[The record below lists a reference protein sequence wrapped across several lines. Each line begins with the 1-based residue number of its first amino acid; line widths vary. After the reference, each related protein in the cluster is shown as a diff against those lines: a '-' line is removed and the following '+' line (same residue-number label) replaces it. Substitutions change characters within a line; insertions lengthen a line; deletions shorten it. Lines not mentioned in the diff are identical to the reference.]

1 MAIKQISKRIM
12 DIYRSLVIDKRIT
25 KNSGASKRGAGFRRY
40 RELVERSENDAK
52 GKR

>member
-1 MAIKQISKRIM
+1 MATKSISKGIM
-12 DIYRSLVIDKRIT
+12 DIYRSLVIDKKIT
-25 KNSGASKRGAGFRRY
+25 KNSGPFKKGAGFRRY